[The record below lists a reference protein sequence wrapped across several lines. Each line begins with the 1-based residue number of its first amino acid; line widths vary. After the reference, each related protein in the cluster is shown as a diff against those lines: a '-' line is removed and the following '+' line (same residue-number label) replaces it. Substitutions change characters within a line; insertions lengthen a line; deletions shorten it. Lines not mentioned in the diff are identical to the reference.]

1 MKTELAPL
9 DVVRVETVLSRFPI
23 HRLAKLGT
31 VPIEIRETTAAGE
44 LTLRWEVSH
53 NSRYGQPGPLGYKI
67 DTLMVSRKLDKAG
80 RPFPR
85 VLRLGSLTDICREL
99 GLVDSG
105 ANKADIKRALYQ
117 NAGAFITAKIRYKAI
132 DGTRKSIE
140 FGTTRYTVVMTGESL
155 PNGRRADAVYILL
168 HDLYRE
174 VLDSAPVRPLD
185 YDYIQALPPA
195 SQRLYELLSYHVFAA
210 LKHGQPRARMRYSE
224 FCRHAPQ
231 TRYTGFGP
239 MRKQMA
245 KVHAPHLGSSYL
257 AEVAFEATTDREGCP
272 DWMMVYSPGPKARAE
287 FKAFT
292 RKGGPIPRDI
302 ELALFDP
309 KPEPEPKPEPTG
321 LERELVERGVTR
333 NIAAELVRE
342 FPEERIRAQVEQM
355 DWLRETK
362 PKRVKD
368 VAAYLADA
376 IRKDFAPPAG
386 FRSRAERAEA
396 ETTARARQEQQE
408 QARQSKARARAVEAR
423 IAGYWKGLTPAER
436 TEIEAEALAGAD
448 SADRAAYEA
457 AAAPVRRLLLVGLRE
472 ALVRHRLGL
481 PAAD

>member
-1 MKTELAPL
+1 MKAELVSL
-9 DVVRVETVLSRFPI
+9 DVIRVETVLSRFPI

-44 LTLRWEVSH
+44 LALRWEVSH

-67 DTLMVSRKLDKAG
+67 DTLVVSRKLDEAG
-80 RPFPR
+80 RPIPR

-140 FGTTRYTVVMTGESL
+140 FGTTRYTVVMTGETL
-155 PNGRRADAVYILL
+155 PDGRRADAVYILL

-185 YDYIQALPPA
+185 YDYIQVLPPA

-257 AEVAFEATTDREGCP
+257 AEIAFEATTDREGCS
-272 DWMMVYSPGPKARAE
+272 DWMMVYSPGPKAQAE

-292 RKGGPIPRDI
+292 RKGGPVPRDI
-302 ELALFDP
+302 ERALFEP
-309 KPEPEPKPEPTG
+309 KPEPEPEPKPMG
-321 LERELVERGVTR
+321 LEQELVDRGVTGSV
-333 NIAAELVRE
+333 AAELVRD
-342 FPEERIRAQVEQM
+342 FPADRIRHQIEVV

-362 PKRVKD
+362 PKKVKD
-368 VAAYLADA
+368 VGAYLAEA

-386 FRSRAERAEA
+386 FRSQAERAEA
-396 ETTARARQEQQE
+396 ERAERAQKEREEQARQATARARGRGPDRWLLEGAH
-408 QARQSKARARAVEAR
+408 ARRANRARGRGAGRGRSCRPRGVRGGGGARPAV
-423 IAGYWKGLTPAER
+423 
-436 TEIEAEALAGAD
+436 
-448 SADRAAYEA
+448 AASR
-457 AAAPVRRLLLVGLRE
+457 PT
-472 ALVRHRLGL
+472 
-481 PAAD
+481 